1 MVDQGN
7 IPALPFRHVR
17 SRDGEGAVKS
27 SPRQNTLVASAMLA
41 GHGDAIG
48 ALVAALAVP
57 LPPVAALAAHLT
69 MPGAASLYDV
79 VPAEGIPIA
88 FTAFWTKVHAQQLL
102 KRHTLVP
109 TGQLV
114 GCPQLLI
121 SEGLARFD
129 VLDRAD
135 GQTFDIDPVQ
145 WILTVRAATVFVTRF
160 VVLETVAPIGLAAC
174 FAVAV
179 MFLFHTSTP

>member
-1 MVDQGN
+1 M
-7 IPALPFRHVR
+7 
-17 SRDGEGAVKS
+17 S
-27 SPRQNTLVASAMLA
+27 
-41 GHGDAIG
+41 
-48 ALVAALAVP
+48 
-57 LPPVAALAAHLT
+57 
-69 MPGAASLYDV
+69 
-79 VPAEGIPIA
+79 
-88 FTAFWTKVHAQQLL
+88 
-102 KRHTLVP
+102 